1 MLGRIWAHAWRSK
14 PLPKLTMVLK
24 SRSVLVRISQQ
35 SLLRLWGRSNERDF
49 ELISGEIKGFGE
61 LAGCGHGGGGEEE
74 EEPKRKRGRAH
85 GILTEKEEEP
95 K

>member
-14 PLPKLTMVLK
+14 PLPELTMVLK

-49 ELISGEIKGFGE
+49 ELISGEIKVFGE
-61 LAGCGHGGGGEEE
+61 LAGCGHGGGT
-74 EEPKRKRGRAH
+74 RGRR
-85 GILTEKEEEP
+85 TKEEERESSRDSD
-95 K
+95 